1 MQLASFGIGPPQ
13 KAAMSAV
20 ETKETSM
27 RAYSLNE
34 LFRLTR
40 TELFALHAKIA
51 SELAALPDHSVDRST
66 AFANLRN
73 IRSLLAQRKFA
84 PG

>member
-20 ETKETSM
+20 ETKETNM

-40 TELFALHAKIA
+40 TELLALRANVVA
-51 SELAALPDHSVDRST
+51 ELASLPETSADREIALI
-66 AFANLRN
+66 NLRN
-73 IRSLLAQRKFA
+73 IRRALTKFTIA
-84 PG
+84 PH

>member
-1 MQLASFGIGPPQ
+1 
-13 KAAMSAV
+13 MSAV
-20 ETKETSM
+20 ETKETNM

-40 TELFALHAKIA
+40 TELLTLHAKIVA
-51 SELAALPDHSVDRST
+51 ELASLTRDTPDH
-66 AFANLRN
+66 AQALINLRN
-73 IRSLLAQRKFA
+73 IRQVLFQRKFS